1 MCAYHTLSPWPL
13 LDGGGGYGTCRL
25 TALQLN
31 SVSERW
37 GKTIKIIAYSFV
49 FFEYFSV
56 QEEEEESGS
65 ESPSESGEEGGN
77 PNEETGEDNVEKNNN
92 QGEKFAKK
100 SAMNLEE
107 DHTSDEEVLH
117 VVVDSI
123 NIIILMRKQE

>member
-1 MCAYHTLSPWPL
+1 MT
-13 LDGGGGYGTCRL
+13 GGEKHK
-25 TALQLN
+25 N
-31 SVSERW
+31 
-37 GKTIKIIAYSFV
+37 YSIFLC

-65 ESPSESGEEGGN
+65 ESPSESGEKGGN
-77 PNEETGEDNVEKNNN
+77 LNEETGEDNVEKNNN

-117 VVVDSI
+117 VVVDII
-123 NIIILMRKQE
+123 NIIILMRK

>member
-1 MCAYHTLSPWPL
+1 M
-13 LDGGGGYGTCRL
+13 
-25 TALQLN
+25 
-31 SVSERW
+31 
-37 GKTIKIIAYSFV
+37 GKNTKIIAYSFV

-65 ESPSESGEEGGN
+65 ESPSESREEGGN
-77 PNEETGEDNVEKNNN
+77 PNEETGEDNMEKNNN

-117 VVVDSI
+117 VVVDII
-123 NIIILMRKQE
+123 NIIILMRE